1 MNPTDNTLELYGVK
15 IKLPDRPPLEEIKGY
30 GLPLAEQRWQREEL
44 PEYFN
49 KVEYNKAGD
58 LILTEAQEAFAREEV
73 RRCKEGFWFMNC
85 GEPTYL
91 TGKNYF
97 YLTWWMLEDGIHPD
111 YRDTDRRYYLYLDYW
126 ERIPY
131 CLGVVVAKKRRDG
144 ATSKATANL
153 IYECI
158 FYKDSKCGLVSKTK
172 EDSKSAFT
180 DMVAFGYRQLPVFL
194 KPKQVNKEDSVTELV
209 FAHKSQGVKEGA
221 ASAIKEDEG
230 NRSRVNYKAP
240 VLNSY
245 DSGRVSRLV
254 LDEMGKMP
262 KETPAS
268 QLWAIVSKTLVKGV
282 KRVGF
287 AEVPSTTNSL
297 TKGTGAEF
305 KKIWDGAN
313 HFKYRPTPNRLVR
326 YFAPAWDGFEGFID
340 QWGKSVSGEPTP
352 EQYEYLIEKWVRR
365 DEESGELL
373 SELSEE
379 DIRLGSKHYV
389 QVTRRRGLEGEL
401 LEEEMRM
408 NPCNEDEAFYSA
420 ASDCAFNALNIKRRQ
435 KELEEKPVYKRHIK
449 FFRKQDQSVSF
460 QDVDEKDAFH
470 WKITHLPPPGEE
482 NKSVIVDGQR
492 RPGRTHDG
500 AIAIDSYTNTQ
511 GGKYGSKA
519 SAWIGRKFDAL
530 NPEES
535 GKPIG
540 WLYGRPKEKGEL
552 HEQIML
558 AAEYYGYKAW
568 YERIADDYYTYF
580 KERGKLG
587 FLGRY
592 PNRLIAPEKREGK
605 VRDYGTPLDEFSLTK
620 QLDDGAHYFQYYC
633 HLIDFEELLADALN
647 FEPHNRTEYD
657 ITVSFLIL
665 VSCLMEVE
673 RQPPPRKVPLIKTYP
688 APVGSR

>member
-1 MNPTDNTLELYGVK
+1 VLAGIIDTD
-15 IKLPDRPPLEEIKGY
+15 GY
-30 GLPLAEQRWQREEL
+30 K
-44 PEYFN
+44 N
-49 KVEYNKAGD
+49 KVGSIDIAMSRKELIEDIALLCRTLGLSVGSIKEKKTNYNTTAYTIHISGD
-58 LILTEAQEAFAREEV
+58 LSRIPMRVKRKQFIGYEKQYAYRRNRIEVHPIGVGEYYGITLIADHDNDRRLILEDFTLS
-73 RRCKEGFWFMNC
+73 MNC
-85 GEPTYL
+85 GKY
-91 TGKNYF
+91 
-97 YLTWWMLEDGIHPD
+97 
-111 YRDTDRRYYLYLDYW
+111 
-126 ERIPY
+126 
-131 CLGVVVAKKRRDG
+131 
-144 ATSKATANL
+144 
-153 IYECI
+153 
-158 FYKDSKCGLVSKTK
+158 
-172 EDSKSAFT
+172 
-180 DMVAFGYRQLPVFL
+180 
-194 KPKQVNKEDSVTELV
+194 
-209 FAHKSQGVKEGA
+209 
-221 ASAIKEDEG
+221 
-230 NRSRVNYKAP
+230 
-240 VLNSY
+240 
-245 DSGRVSRLV
+245 
-254 LDEMGKMP
+254 P
-262 KETPAS
+262 KETPSS
-268 QLWAIVSKTLVKGV
+268 QLFSIVSKTLVKGV

-297 TKGTGAEF
+297 TKGTGTEF
-305 KKIWDGAN
+305 KKMWDGAN
-313 HFKYRPTPNRLVR
+313 HQKYKPTPNRLVR
-326 YFAPAWDGFEGFID
+326 YFMPAYDGYEGFID
-340 QWGKSVSGEPTP
+340 QWGNSVVGEPTP
-352 EQYEYLIEKWVRR
+352 EQYDYLVEKWVKR
-365 DEESGELL
+365 DEDSGELL
-373 SELSEE
+373 SELSED
-379 DIRLGSKHYV
+379 DIKLGAKHYV
-389 QVTRRRGLEGEL
+389 SVKRRRGLEGEL

-673 RQPPPRKVPLIKTYP
+673 RQPPPRKAPLVKTYP
-688 APVGSR
+688 APQRM